1 MTDQI
6 NTNTNDDMFLSLW
19 LDDNEVTNIADTC
32 MNMNAP
38 AFKPSSKS
46 KSRATKK
53 EDDGR
58 PRRPRSSYNF
68 FFQMQ
73 REAIMKQQK
82 QVPIVVHKSMRNKHR
97 IGKHANVGFEN
108 LARLVGE
115 NWRKVDPALKKDLER
130 QARLDK
136 ERYEREM
143 KAWYA
148 SRGETCVE
156 TSSKVDA
163 VKVDDVTQTEGSLD
177 FFSAAV
183 AFVTPDVAPKTIVSN
198 ANANAASSANGFPAL
213 PFKDNAS
220 GEGVSKAVSTSPL
233 SFTMCAPCNSN
244 VPSAGDVSPTTSS
257 SASRATFRAHVELM
271 MTGSMMMPFN
281 ANPSVRNFFNEINDS
296 QNFNPQQLLNAGRLV
311 YDQYQSF
318 IVHNQMMHQHELMMF
333 HARQEQ
339 ETRLRHADFIRR
351 MEMHRRRDED
361 EDTMDVLRGLYNS
374 RSSMSSASDAAE
386 SGLH

>member
-1 MTDQI
+1 MHLSPCRPPSPRAQLQLELPRKKTTDVLI
-6 NTNTNDDMFLSLW
+6 VLVPPTTSSSK
-19 LDDNEVTNIADTC
+19 C
-32 MNMNAP
+32 NA
-38 AFKPSSKS
+38 KPSWS
-46 KSRATKK
+46 
-53 EDDGR
+53 
-58 PRRPRSSYNF
+58 
-68 FFQMQ
+68 
-73 REAIMKQQK
+73 
-82 QVPIVVHKSMRNKHR
+82 IVVHKSMRNKHR

-115 NWRKVDPALKKDLER
+115 NWRKVDPALKKDL
-130 QARLDK
+130 LGLIK
-136 ERYEREM
+136 N
-143 KAWYA
+143 
-148 SRGETCVE
+148 
-156 TSSKVDA
+156 
-163 VKVDDVTQTEGSLD
+163 GSLD
-177 FFSAAV
+177 FFSATV
-183 AFVTPDVAPKTIVSN
+183 AVTPDVAPKTIVSN

-220 GEGVSKAVSTSPL
+220 GEEVSKAVSTSPL

-257 SASRATFRAHVELM
+257 SASRTTFRAHVELM

-311 YDQYQSF
+311 YDQHQSF

-351 MEMHRRRDED
+351 MEMHLRRDED